1 MTTSR
6 SNDRRGTK
14 AERLSLRRGGPLPP
28 RRRDDA
34 TTHELDRAGTRR
46 DRHHVV
52 DAPPA
57 APVELRQARREAGRL
72 GDVDAVLQL
81 PAALAR
87 PDRAP
92 AESERESLD
101 HHSGTPAASAAR
113 NGAADSTARLHAASA
128 GRRTSSRNSSI
139 RHTECTVTPRPTSSP
154 PRRASSCFRRAPHG
168 RSSGRLRRRTWREDR
183 ETGPPTDRRTGAGQ
197 RRSRRPRTPPRPCL
211 RPRTRSTGEHRPPD
225 RAGRSRLE

>member
-1 MTTSR
+1 MKTTTSR

-101 HHSGTPAASAAR
+101 LLTLLTEHRRRAAADLAPGPPPSARHPNESGTAAPS
-113 NGAADSTARLHAASA
+113 
-128 GRRTSSRNSSI
+128 
-139 RHTECTVTPRPTSSP
+139 
-154 PRRASSCFRRAPHG
+154 
-168 RSSGRLRRRTWREDR
+168 
-183 ETGPPTDRRTGAGQ
+183 
-197 RRSRRPRTPPRPCL
+197 
-211 RPRTRSTGEHRPPD
+211 
-225 RAGRSRLE
+225 